1 MALRARLLLTTIC
14 VLGLSP
20 SAMAF
25 DCGKASTPVEKTIC
39 GDPALKAKDDAL
51 GGLYAEVK
59 AASTPDE
66 RKMLAVAQRAWIAE
80 REDACSNPGDTECVA
95 GKTDERI
102 DQFKVVPEDG
112 PGTGSKMIPVFS
124 AQTGDAHRYTVAFN
138 MARFAAPASPGEKAF
153 NAAIAEVLA
162 KAPLARNQDSSG
174 DRVYESDAD
183 LTISYASPRFISAA
197 NSYWADDG
205 GAHGNGGVENI
216 NVDLA
221 HGKVIGVEDVL
232 TEDGAAKLRAAC
244 REQIIAEKKERND
257 SDYKPEEDSFLTDDV
272 IAEHIATFS
281 RWSFSAKDAT
291 ITFDSYAVGSYAE
304 GSYDCTFPLDAVRAA
319 AKPGAPLPE

>member
-1 MALRARLLLTTIC
+1 MRLRVKLLLTTIGVFGFC
-14 VLGLSP
+14 SP
-20 SAMAF
+20 ALAF
-25 DCGKASTPVEKTIC
+25 DCGKAATPVEKTIC
-39 GDPALKAKDDAL
+39 SDPALKAKDDAL
-51 GGLYAEVK
+51 GALYADVK

-102 DQFKVVPEDG
+102 GQFKVVPESG
-112 PGTGSKMIPVFS
+112 PGAGSRMIPVFV
-124 AQTGDAHRYTVAFN
+124 AQTGDAHHYTVAFN
-138 MARFAAPASPGEKAF
+138 MARFASPASPGEKAF
-153 NAAIAEVLA
+153 NTAIDDVVA
-162 KAPLARNQDSSG
+162 KAPLARNEDSSG

-197 NSYWADDG
+197 NSYWSDDG

-221 HGKVIGVEDVL
+221 QGKVIEVADVL

-244 REQIIAEKKERND
+244 REQIVAEKKERND
-257 SDYKPEEDSFLTDDV
+257 GDYKPEDDSFLTDDV

-291 ITFDSYAVGSYAE
+291 ISFDSYAVGAYAE
-304 GSYDCTFPLDAVRAA
+304 GAYDCTFPLDVIRAA